1 MKNKTIFCL
10 ALVTGIAL
18 GTLVAQSLPVAKA
31 VHVSK
36 DSMAP
41 PDIIPLRGKLVE
53 FDANPNVHP
62 AEPVSTRRLPSN
74 LKVVTLG
81 KNGVPGP
88 RTVEATF
95 KKIPVRSSA
104 SVAIEDP
111 QAARDA
117 LYTIRYL
124 AEDEGMQQATIT
136 SLLEDSR
143 GHLWVAADQGYA
155 VCRYDGERVTCF
167 GEEEGFPLTWAIR
180 SMLEDRQGRIWFSG
194 EGGVCYYD
202 GQHFWLYDRYGSDDW
217 DKQWDNYAGGVM
229 EDRHGNIWF
238 CYADVHRYS
247 GNEFT
252 IYDPKV
258 FPGARGLI
266 EDRHGHIWMGAEGN
280 GVMRFDG
287 EQVVYITEDDG
298 LIDNRIGAAKETAT
312 GEIWFGAGGSNIG
325 DAKGVSRFIPDP
337 DQAGIPTGTLINYTT
352 ESGLSGNR
360 ITDIAEDAN
369 GRLWISTWGDGITRF
384 DPGSSNGQ
392 GDRFVHFGT
401 AEGVDDK
408 QLSLLAGRDHVLW
421 TGMNGGGLSQIV
433 LSGLTSLSTPQS
445 SIGEQWITAMAEDS
459 AGHIWMAP
467 SYGGLIRFDGETFQL
482 IGLDNGFPNGWIQ
495 SIDFDKEDNIW
506 MAVRGHGLLKF
517 DGKQLMRYRGPQRL
531 ENHGVDEIFVDR
543 DGILW
548 MSSYEWRPYP
558 YGSVYGMDLTTSE
571 MWYYSPIIH
580 GSARL
585 NPAAFYQDAHGM
597 IWVGGLNCVAT
608 YNAELDQLEVFAVF
622 ENIQSH
628 QRMSYFVEDEHGN
641 LWVART
647 PPGLMSEADRFVQ
660 LKADGQLLD
669 GDFPVM
675 DKGVH
680 WPDVFIN
687 RLTLDAKGHVWLS
700 STSGV
705 FGCDC
710 DLRTMASGE
719 ADWVN
724 LTRGDGLKGDKVG
737 GLFADA
743 QNRLWINHG
752 PMGMVLLDLEA
763 FEFPEPSPAGI
774 GLIDIEVGGEH
785 LDFQSIAADTSADAG
800 HPLAQAFDSMAP
812 FANLPLHLELP
823 HDHNHLTFHFSVAD
837 WTAPHAIQY
846 SYMLEGLEE
855 AWSPATAVP
864 KAEYRPIPHGV
875 YTLKV
880 RARGKGNVWSQ
891 PIEYSFRILPP
902 WWHTPWA
909 YLLYALLIAGSIG
922 GYVMRLR
929 RKIILKQEQLE
940 REQYLNREL
949 RELNIATTRFVP
961 KDFINILNKKSLK
974 ELKLGDQIDATMT
987 VLFADIRGYTEL
999 SEGMTPDENFKF
1011 INAYVGRM
1019 GPIIQDHGG
1028 FICQYYGDGMMALFK
1043 ENHQKAIEAA
1053 VAMQRSLEEYN
1064 QLRMIDNAESIRI
1077 GIGLNTGHL
1086 MLGVIG
1092 DKHRYDTS
1100 VLSDAVNTASRLEGL
1115 TKVFGSQIIVSEKT
1129 LREIRDLD
1137 RPSGKGEYIGTF
1149 RFLGRVKVKGKDQ
1162 TLKIYEVFDGEL
1174 DVIKEVKR
1182 KTAPAFEQAI
1192 QYYFE
1197 RKFGKAADILKEIL
1211 VQLPDDEAA
1220 NYYLD
1225 RSVQFIVNGVEEN
1238 WSGVEEMVSK

>member
-1 MKNKTIFCL
+1 MKKRTLLCL
-10 ALVTGIAL
+10 AIITGMGLATLIA
-18 GTLVAQSLPVAKA
+18 QQLPVAKA

-41 PDIIPLRGKLVE
+41 PDIIPLRGELLE
-53 FDANPNVHP
+53 FDANPNVYP

-88 RTVEATF
+88 RTVEAKF

-167 GEEEGFPLTWAIR
+167 GEEEGFPLTWGIR
-180 SMLEDRQGRIWFSG
+180 NMLEDRQGRIWFSG

-202 GQHFWLYDRYGSDDW
+202 GQYFWLYDRYGSDDW
-217 DKQWDNYAGGVM
+217 DKQWDNYASGVM

-238 CYADVHRYS
+238 CYAGVYRYS

-258 FPGARGLI
+258 FPGAGGLI
-266 EDRHGHIWMGAEGN
+266 EDRHGHIWLGGN

-287 EQVVYITEDDG
+287 EQVVYITDDDG

-312 GEIWFGAGGSNIG
+312 GEIWFGSGGSNIG
-325 DAKGVSRFIPDP
+325 DARGVSRFIPDP
-337 DQAGIPTGTLINYTT
+337 EQNGIPTGTLINYTT
-352 ESGLSGNR
+352 ESGLSGDR
-360 ITDIAEDAN
+360 ITDMAEDAH
-369 GRLWISTWGDGITRF
+369 GRLWISTWGHGITRF
-384 DPGSSNGQ
+384 DPGPSNGQ

-445 SIGEQWITAMAEDS
+445 PIGEQWITAIAEDS

-482 IGLDNGFPNGWIQ
+482 IGPDNGIPNGWIK
-495 SIDFDKEDNIW
+495 SIDVDKEGNIW
-506 MAVRGHGLLKF
+506 MAMRDNGCVKF
-517 DGKQLMRYRGPQRL
+517 DGKQFFRYDVAQGLDRRAL
-531 ENHGVDEIFVDR
+531 HGVFIDR
-543 DGILW
+543 DGIAW
-548 MSSYEWRPYP
+548 MSGYRFVPYP
-558 YGSVYGMDLTTSE
+558 DGVVYRFDPSTSE
-571 MWYYSPIIH
+571 LSHYSVVQDN
-580 GSARL
+580 ARI
-585 NPAAFYQDAHGM
+585 NGADIYQDRDGM
-597 IWVGGLNCVAT
+597 IWIGGLNCVAT
-608 YNAELDQLEVFAVF
+608 YNAELDQMEVFAIF
-622 ENIQSH
+622 DNIQSH
-628 QRMSYFVEDEHGN
+628 QRMPYFVEDEHGN

-647 PPGLMSEADRFVQ
+647 PPGLTIEADRFVQ
-660 LKADGQLLD
+660 LKADGKLLE

-687 RLTLDAKGHVWLS
+687 RLTLDADGHVWFS

-710 DLRTMASGE
+710 DLRAMASGE
-719 ADWVN
+719 ANWVN

-743 QNRLWINHG
+743 QNRLWIDHLV
-752 PMGMVLLDLEA
+752 MGMTVLHLEE
-763 FEFPEPSPAGI
+763 FEFPDQAPPGI
-774 GLIDIEVGGEH
+774 GLIDIEIGGKH
-785 LDFQSIAADTSADAG
+785 MDFQFISEDSLARIE
-800 HPLAQAFDSMAP
+800 HPLAQAYDSLAP
-812 FANLPLHLELP
+812 FSSLPVDPHLP
-823 HDHNHLTFHFSVAD
+823 YDHNHLTFHFSAPD
-837 WTAPHAIQY
+837 WSAPHTIEY
-846 SYMLEGLEE
+846 SYMLEGLEDS
-855 AWSPATAVP
+855 WSVP
-864 KAEYRPIPHGV
+864 SAESKADYRQIPHGT
-875 YTLKV
+875 YTFKV
-880 RARGKGNVWSQ
+880 RAKGAGNVWST
-891 PIEYSFRILPP
+891 PSEYTFRILPP
-902 WWHTPWA
+902 WWLTPWA
-909 YLLYALLIAGSIG
+909 YALYALVIVGSIG
-922 GYVMRLR
+922 GYIMRLQR
-929 RKIILKQEQLE
+929 RIRKKQEQLE

-961 KDFINILNKKSLK
+961 KDFISILDKKSLK
-974 ELKLGDQIDATMT
+974 ELHLGDQTDTTMT
-987 VLFADIRGYTEL
+987 VLFADIRGYTLL
-999 SEGMTPDENFKF
+999 SESMTPEENFRF

-1019 GPIIQDHGG
+1019 GPIIKEHGG
-1028 FICQYYGDGMMALFK
+1028 FICQYYGDGIMALFK
-1043 ENHQKAIEAA
+1043 EDHHKAIQAA
-1053 VAMQRSLEEYN
+1053 VQMQKTLDQY
-1064 QLRMIDNAESIRI
+1064 NAERLIADRKPVNI

-1092 DKHRYDTS
+1092 DQTRYDTS
-1100 VLSDAVNTASRLEGL
+1100 VISDAVNTASRLEGL
-1115 TKVFGSQIIVSEKT
+1115 TKIFGAQIIVSEKT
-1129 LREIRDLD
+1129 LREIQELD
-1137 RPSGKGEYIGTF
+1137 NVEDEAEYLSSF
-1149 RFLGRVKVKGKDQ
+1149 RFLGKVRVKGKDRV
-1162 TLKIYEVFDGEL
+1162 LKIYEVFDGESV
-1174 DVIKEVKR
+1174 VIQEHKR
-1182 KTAPAFEQAI
+1182 KTKTAFEEAI
-1192 QYYFE
+1192 RHYFD
-1197 RKFGKAADILKEIL
+1197 RDFGKAANILKDIVE
-1211 VQLPDDEAA
+1211 QSPDDVAA
-1220 NYYLD
+1220 QYYMD
-1225 RSVQFIVNGVEEN
+1225 RSVQFIVDGVEES
-1238 WSGVEEMVSK
+1238 WSGVEEIVSK